1 MLFFLDFRVS
11 LLWVTF
17 LESTIDHYFLGQI
30 KEVALLGHS
39 MHFVKVLDALC
50 FLEEIVLMSLPGQ
63 GGKCCLHILA
73 LLSGPEDGFV
83 SRESLFSLCWPQWH
97 RWRPPSLS
105 SRGAFGLS
113 CPLISSWLLEAC
125 ALPAT
130 SFWGRDQSPA
140 SPELEWKLR
149 GLGAL
154 VCPLRCSAVS
164 CGLRVLRPPP
174 ALLTTSFNCRGSC
187 RTRPA
192 VPEKGVLRKSY
203 FFLN

>member
-1 MLFFLDFRVS
+1 
-11 LLWVTF
+11 
-17 LESTIDHYFLGQI
+17 
-30 KEVALLGHS
+30 

-50 FLEEIVLMSLPGQ
+50 FLEEIVLMSLPGR

-83 SRESLFSLCWPQWH
+83 SRESLFSLSWPQW
-97 RWRPPSLS
+97 PPRCPLSLS

-140 SPELEWKLR
+140 
-149 GLGAL
+149 AL
-154 VCPLRCSAVS
+154 VCLLRCSAVS
-164 CGLRVLRPPP
+164 CGLRVLRLPP
-174 ALLTTSFNCRGSC
+174 ALPTTSFNCRGSC
-187 RTRPA
+187 GTRPA
-192 VPEKGVLRKSY
+192 VPEKGSPEKILLLFELIFLRMK
-203 FFLN
+203 L